1 MEHFNYYN
9 YHTEV
14 EEFFVS
20 KRGAP
25 MLLSPLDWSLVES
38 WRTMGIPLHVV
49 LRSINKCFES
59 YKVDSSRGK
68 RVNTIFYCHQEVLAS
83 FKDYVESQVGGSAS
97 NDTTTNNNKKEANSN
112 FSKQQI
118 IGYITECCE
127 ELEQARLSATQQGYE
142 TLGETLNRAIDRLV
156 ELTQRLENTSFI
168 DTEKLETDLTVL
180 EEIIYQNLRQNIP
193 IQELKEIEKEAVNQ
207 LRLHKKNM
215 EEKVYKQTL
224 ESFMAKRL
232 REKFFIP
239 RLSLFY
245 MIY

>member
-49 LRSINKCFES
+49 LRSINKCFEG
-59 YKVDSSRGK
+59 YKVDSNRGK

-83 FKDYVESQVGGSAS
+83 FKDYVESQVGGSVS
-97 NDTTTNNNKKEANSN
+97 NNTPTNNNKKEVNSN

-156 ELTQRLENTSFI
+156 ELI
-168 DTEKLETDLTVL
+168 
-180 EEIIYQNLRQNIP
+180 
-193 IQELKEIEKEAVNQ
+193 
-207 LRLHKKNM
+207 HKKNM

-224 ESFMAKRL
+224 ESFIAKRL